1 MSNNHG
7 YIGRAPGDAAVI
19 IARQNYTSSGVT
31 TDFTF
36 TSGYLPGYVDVYL
49 NGVRLVSASDYTAG
63 DGSSVG
69 LTSAAQ
75 DGDALEII
83 AYKAFNVGDVTNA
96 ATNFTVGDKL
106 TVSGISSLTDVVSS
120 GIVTADYF
128 YGDGS
133 NLTNIAA
140 SDNVPGIS
148 TTGFSTFK
156 DISAQGITTISNLT
170 ASTSTTTGALIVSG
184 GVGIAKSLFVGEGI
198 SIAGTITYAD
208 VTNVDSIGIVTAGKG
223 FRATAGGLIVTA
235 GVSTL
240 SPGVDGVDVKTGNYK
255 VTAGIASIGAG
266 VTVSSDFIHL
276 TDNSKIQLGIAS
288 DLTIQHN
295 ATNSVIN
302 NATGQLRVAGDD
314 LRLMNKDEDETYA
327 TFAND
332 GAATLYYDNSK
343 IIETVSAGA
352 SVYGAMKLQNGFL
365 RENINIVA
373 NKLSVAP
380 TLNLDNGMV
389 HYFTTQ
395 ESAVATPNVISG
407 AGINTDMAIGDTFAL
422 TVITTAASGGYSANW
437 RVDGVEASAGV
448 TSSWVGGSAPSAG
461 GSSGLDTY
469 ALTFIKTA
477 SARYTMIGNL
487 VNSA

>member
-1 MSNNHG
+1 M
-7 YIGRAPGDAAVI
+7 
-19 IARQNYTSSGVT
+19 
-31 TDFTF
+31 
-36 TSGYLPGYVDVYL
+36 
-49 NGVRLVSASDYTAG
+49 
-63 DGSSVG
+63 
-69 LTSAAQ
+69 
-75 DGDALEII
+75 
-83 AYKAFNVGDVTNA
+83 
-96 ATNFTVGDKL
+96 
-106 TVSGISSLTDVVSS
+106 
-120 GIVTADYF
+120 
-128 YGDGS
+128 
-133 NLTNIAA
+133 
-140 SDNVPGIS
+140 
-148 TTGFSTFK
+148 
-156 DISAQGITTISNLT
+156 
-170 ASTSTTTGALIVSG
+170 
-184 GVGIAKSLFVGEGI
+184 
-198 SIAGTITYAD
+198 
-208 VTNVDSIGIVTAGKG
+208 
-223 FRATAGGLIVTA
+223 
-235 GVSTL
+235 
-240 SPGVDGVDVKTGNYK
+240 
-255 VTAGIASIGAG
+255 
-266 VTVSSDFIHL
+266 
-276 TDNSKIQLGIAS
+276 
-288 DLTIQHN
+288 
-295 ATNSVIN
+295 
-302 NATGQLRVAGDD
+302 RVAGDD

-332 GAATLYYDNSK
+332 AAATLYYDNSN

>member
-1 MSNNHG
+1 
-7 YIGRAPGDAAVI
+7 
-19 IARQNYTSSGVT
+19 
-31 TDFTF
+31 
-36 TSGYLPGYVDVYL
+36 L
-49 NGVRLVSASDYTAG
+49 SA
-63 DGSSVG
+63 
-69 LTSAAQ
+69 
-75 DGDALEII
+75 
-83 AYKAFNVGDVTNA
+83 
-96 ATNFTVGDKL
+96 
-106 TVSGISSLTDVVSS
+106 
-120 GIVTADYF
+120 
-128 YGDGS
+128 
-133 NLTNIAA
+133 
-140 SDNVPGIS
+140 
-148 TTGFSTFK
+148 
-156 DISAQGITTISNLT
+156 
-170 ASTSTTTGALIVSG
+170 
-184 GVGIAKSLFVGEGI
+184 
-198 SIAGTITYAD
+198 
-208 VTNVDSIGIVTAGKG
+208 
-223 FRATAGGLIVTA
+223 
-235 GVSTL
+235 
-240 SPGVDGVDVKTGNYK
+240 GVDGLDVKTGNFK
-255 VTAGIASIGAG
+255 VTAGIASVGAG

-302 NATGQLRVAGDD
+302 NTTGQLRVAGDD

-422 TVITTAASGGYSANW
+422 TVITTAAAGGYSANW